1 MFEIYQS
8 REAYLAHLNA
18 PHFLK
23 YRTAVERM
31 IKSLKLIPMDAI
43 ALGSQAK

>member
-8 REAYLAHLNA
+8 REAYLAHLKT

-23 YRTAVERM
+23 YKTAVEN
-31 IKSLKLIPMDAI
+31 IVKSLKLIPVDPI
-43 ALGSQAK
+43 APGSQAK